1 MNKFVL
7 FLFIILISPFTS
19 CMQVNADGTKTD
31 PAKKDS
37 IVAAEKIKWKYE
49 DEFYTAYYLLDKKIA
64 LADKRPSKAD
74 TSIFLCIPAAFTQLD
89 DGSIDGLFIID
100 GKITDRKKVNHHLGG
115 GLLVVNNQLHIF
127 KTVEGKLLTESWKDS
142 ISSLKGSFFQQIQ
155 MVRDGDALEF
165 HKDQK
170 LFQRRAVVIYHD
182 GSIAVVESKNPI
194 TLQEFANDL
203 VKMKVRDAIYTDMG
217 SYDEGWA
224 RNPANRAIDVI
235 GQNRMQTAFQSNW
248 LIFRR

>member
-1 MNKFVL
+1 
-7 FLFIILISPFTS
+7 
-19 CMQVNADGTKTD
+19 MQVNADGTKID
-31 PAKKDS
+31 AGKKDS
-37 IVAAEKIKWKYE
+37 IVAAEKIKWKSE
-49 DEFYTAYYLLDKKIA
+49 DEFYTTYYLLDKKIA

-74 TSIFLCIPAAFTQLD
+74 TSVFLCIPAAFTQLD
-89 DGSIDGLFIID
+89 DGSIDGLFIVD

-127 KTVEGKLLTESWKDS
+127 KTAEGKLLTESWKDS
-142 ISSLKGSFFQQIQ
+142 ISALKGSFFQQIQ

-182 GSIAVVESKNPI
+182 GLIAVVESKSPI

-224 RNPANRAIDVI
+224 RNPATKAIEVI
-235 GQNRMQTAFQSNW
+235 GQNKMQTVFQSNW
-248 LIFRR
+248 LVFKR